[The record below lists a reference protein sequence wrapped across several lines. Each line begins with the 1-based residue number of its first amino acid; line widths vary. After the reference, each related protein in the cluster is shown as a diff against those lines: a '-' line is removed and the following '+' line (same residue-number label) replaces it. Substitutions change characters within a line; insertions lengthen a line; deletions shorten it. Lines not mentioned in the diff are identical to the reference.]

1 MSGEVS
7 YFSRFFVKFVE
18 IIAAG
23 LASAISAYLL
33 AHFVSSPTPA
43 SPPTVTA
50 VQVAPNAS
58 GVAAQP
64 APPAAAAAASEHPA
78 PQDSPE
84 AKLVPKTGRDAK
96 VLPPRK
102 HTKTDTSVAG
112 KEPRNQKSA
121 EEQVRAALANVD
133 ANRRVPADP
142 AIRPDLTDTRSVPA
156 DDVPPGRPE
165 CRRNNPASYLGR
177 STFRPAALA
186 SRRQMRPTFCCSRS
200 SLLRHRARTC
210 GHVPRTSGPRR
221 QVSAR
226 SRHNRCLRRTR
237 TRTCFPPSSGSPICC
252 APTHRGQLASP
263 RVRPCRSTRR
273 RLNKSIR
280 KTRTEAAFDNRV
292 GRLTGIRY

>member
-50 VQVAPNAS
+50 VQVAPNAN

-142 AIRPDLTDTRSVPA
+142 AIGPDLTDTRSVPA
-156 DDVPPGRPE
+156 DDVPPRQASVPSQQPGVLPRSVDVPPRRASEPAPNAANVLLQPVQPPPAPGADLRP
-165 CRRNNPASYLGR
+165 R
-177 STFRPAALA
+177 SPDIRTTSPSVSPVAPQPTPSADQDKDALSA
-186 SRRQMRPTFCCSRS
+186 LKRIPD
-200 SLLRHRARTC
+200 LLRPDPSGAA
-210 GHVPRTSGPRR
+210 GEPPR
-221 QVSAR
+221 
-226 SRHNRCLRRTR
+226 
-237 TRTCFPPSSGSPICC
+237 PPMPVD
-252 APTHRGQLASP
+252 TASP
-263 RVRPCRSTRR
+263 
-273 RLNKSIR
+273 
-280 KTRTEAAFDNRV
+280 E
-292 GRLTGIRY
+292 

>member
-7 YFSRFFVKFVE
+7 YLSRFFVKFVE

-33 AHFVSSPTPA
+33 AHFMSSPTPA

-50 VQVAPNAS
+50 VPVAPNAS

-84 AKLVPKTGRDAK
+84 AKLVPKTGREAK

-133 ANRRVPADP
+133 ANRRVPADGT
-142 AIRPDLTDTRSVPA
+142 IGPDLTDTRSVPV
-156 DDVPPGRPE
+156 DDVPPRQ
-165 CRRNNPASYLGR
+165 ASVPSQQPGVLP
-177 STFRPAALA
+177 RPADVPPRSASEPAPNAANVLLQPVQPPPARGADLRPRSPDIRTTSPSVSPVAPQPMPSADQDKDVFSALK
-186 SRRQMRPTFCCSRS
+186 RIPD
-200 SLLRHRARTC
+200 LLRPDPSGAT
-210 GHVPRTSGPRR
+210 GEPPRPPMPVETTSP
-221 QVSAR
+221 
-226 SRHNRCLRRTR
+226 
-237 TRTCFPPSSGSPICC
+237 
-252 APTHRGQLASP
+252 
-263 RVRPCRSTRR
+263 
-273 RLNKSIR
+273 
-280 KTRTEAAFDNRV
+280 E
-292 GRLTGIRY
+292 

>member
-33 AHFVSSPTPA
+33 ARFVSSPTPA

-84 AKLVPKTGRDAK
+84 AKLVPKTGKDAK

-142 AIRPDLTDTRSVPA
+142 AIGPDLTDTRSVPA
-156 DDVPPGRPE
+156 DDVPPRQASVPSQQPGVLPRSVDVPPRRASEPAPNAANVLLQPVQPPPAPGADLRP
-165 CRRNNPASYLGR
+165 R
-177 STFRPAALA
+177 SPDIRTTSPSVSPVAPQPMPSADQDKDVFSALK
-186 SRRQMRPTFCCSRS
+186 RIPD
-200 SLLRHRARTC
+200 LLRPDPSGAA
-210 GHVPRTSGPRR
+210 GEPPR
-221 QVSAR
+221 
-226 SRHNRCLRRTR
+226 
-237 TRTCFPPSSGSPICC
+237 PPMPVD
-252 APTHRGQLASP
+252 TASP
-263 RVRPCRSTRR
+263 
-273 RLNKSIR
+273 
-280 KTRTEAAFDNRV
+280 E
-292 GRLTGIRY
+292 

>member
-33 AHFVSSPTPA
+33 AHFVSSPTP
-43 SPPTVTA
+43 PTVAA
-50 VQVAPNAS
+50 VQVAPHAS

-64 APPAAAAAASEHPA
+64 APPAATVAASEHPA
-78 PQDSPE
+78 AQDSPE

-133 ANRRVPADP
+133 ANRPVPADP
-142 AIRPDLTDTRSVPA
+142 AIGPDLTDTRSVPA
-156 DDVPPGRPE
+156 DDVPPRQASVPSQQPGVLPRSVDVPPRRASEPAPNAANVLQPVQPPPAPGADLRP
-165 CRRNNPASYLGR
+165 RSPDIRTTSPSVSPVAPQPTPSAGPGQGSVVRPQADPRSAAPRPIGGSWRAPASAHAGR
-177 STFRPAALA
+177 HGVA
-186 SRRQMRPTFCCSRS
+186 
-200 SLLRHRARTC
+200 
-210 GHVPRTSGPRR
+210 
-221 QVSAR
+221 
-226 SRHNRCLRRTR
+226 
-237 TRTCFPPSSGSPICC
+237 
-252 APTHRGQLASP
+252 
-263 RVRPCRSTRR
+263 
-273 RLNKSIR
+273 
-280 KTRTEAAFDNRV
+280 
-292 GRLTGIRY
+292 

>member
-50 VQVAPNAS
+50 VQVAPNAG

-64 APPAAAAAASEHPA
+64 ALPAAAAAASEHPA

-121 EEQVRAALANVD
+121 EEQGRAALANVD
-133 ANRRVPADP
+133 ANRPVPADP
-142 AIRPDLTDTRSVPA
+142 AIGPDLTDTRSVPA
-156 DDVPPGRPE
+156 DDVPPRQASVPSQQPGVLPRSVDVPPRRASEPAPNAANVLQPVQPPPAPGADLRP
-165 CRRNNPASYLGR
+165 R
-177 STFRPAALA
+177 SPDIRTTSPSVSPVAPQPMTSTDQDKDVLSALK
-186 SRRQMRPTFCCSRS
+186 RIPD
-200 SLLRHRARTC
+200 LLRPDPSGAA
-210 GHVPRTSGPRR
+210 GEPPR
-221 QVSAR
+221 
-226 SRHNRCLRRTR
+226 
-237 TRTCFPPSSGSPICC
+237 PPMPVD
-252 APTHRGQLASP
+252 TASP
-263 RVRPCRSTRR
+263 
-273 RLNKSIR
+273 
-280 KTRTEAAFDNRV
+280 E
-292 GRLTGIRY
+292 

>member
-33 AHFVSSPTPA
+33 AHLMSSPTPA

-142 AIRPDLTDTRSVPA
+142 AIGPDLTDTRSVPA
-156 DDVPPGRPE
+156 DDVPP
-165 CRRNNPASYLGR
+165 
-177 STFRPAALA
+177 
-186 SRRQMRPTFCCSRS
+186 
-200 SLLRHRARTC
+200 
-210 GHVPRTSGPRR
+210 R
-221 QVSAR
+221 QVSVPSQQPGVLPR
-226 SRHNRCLRRTR
+226 SVDVPPRRASELAPNAANVLLQPVQPPPAPGADLRPRSPDIRTTSPSVSPVAPQPMPSADQDKDVLSALKR
-237 TRTCFPPSSGSPICC
+237 IPDLLRPDPSGAVGEPPRP
-252 APTHRGQLASP
+252 PMPVDTASP
-263 RVRPCRSTRR
+263 
-273 RLNKSIR
+273 
-280 KTRTEAAFDNRV
+280 E
-292 GRLTGIRY
+292 

>member
-33 AHFVSSPTPA
+33 ARFVSSPTPA

-84 AKLVPKTGRDAK
+84 AKLVPKTGRD
-96 VLPPRK
+96 LPPRK

-142 AIRPDLTDTRSVPA
+142 AIGPDLTNTRSVPA
-156 DDVPPGRPE
+156 DDVPPRQASVPSQQPGVLPRSVDVPPRRASEPAPNAANVLLQPVQPPPAPGADLRP
-165 CRRNNPASYLGR
+165 R
-177 STFRPAALA
+177 SPDIRTTSPSVSPVAPQPMPSADQDKDVFSALKRIPDLLRPDPSRAAGEPPRPPMPVDTA
-186 SRRQMRPTFCCSRS
+186 SR
-200 SLLRHRARTC
+200 
-210 GHVPRTSGPRR
+210 
-221 QVSAR
+221 
-226 SRHNRCLRRTR
+226 
-237 TRTCFPPSSGSPICC
+237 
-252 APTHRGQLASP
+252 
-263 RVRPCRSTRR
+263 
-273 RLNKSIR
+273 
-280 KTRTEAAFDNRV
+280 E
-292 GRLTGIRY
+292 

>member
-33 AHFVSSPTPA
+33 AHFMSSPTPA

-50 VQVAPNAS
+50 AQVAPNAS

-64 APPAAAAAASEHPA
+64 ARPAAAAAASEHPA

-84 AKLVPKTGRDAK
+84 AKLVPKTGRD
-96 VLPPRK
+96 LPPRK

-133 ANRRVPADP
+133 ANRRVPADS
-142 AIRPDLTDTRSVPA
+142 AIGPDLTDTRSVPA
-156 DDVPPGRPE
+156 DDVPPRQASVPSQQPGVLPRSVDVPPRRASEPAPNAANVLLQPVQPPPAPGADLRP
-165 CRRNNPASYLGR
+165 R
-177 STFRPAALA
+177 SPDIRTTSPSVSPVAPQPMPSADQDKDVFSALK
-186 SRRQMRPTFCCSRS
+186 RIPD
-200 SLLRHRARTC
+200 LLRPDPSGAA
-210 GHVPRTSGPRR
+210 GEPPR
-221 QVSAR
+221 
-226 SRHNRCLRRTR
+226 
-237 TRTCFPPSSGSPICC
+237 PPMPVD
-252 APTHRGQLASP
+252 TASP
-263 RVRPCRSTRR
+263 
-273 RLNKSIR
+273 
-280 KTRTEAAFDNRV
+280 E
-292 GRLTGIRY
+292 

>member
-23 LASAISAYLL
+23 LASAVSAYLL

-78 PQDSPE
+78 PQDYPE
-84 AKLVPKTGRDAK
+84 AKLVPKTGSDAK

-102 HTKTDTSVAG
+102 RTKTDTSVAG

-142 AIRPDLTDTRSVPA
+142 AIEPDRTDTRSVPV
-156 DDVPPGRPE
+156 DDVPPRQ
-165 CRRNNPASYLGR
+165 ASVPSQQPGVL
-177 STFRPAALA
+177 
-186 SRRQMRPTFCCSRS
+186 SRS
-200 SLLRHRARTC
+200 VDVPPRRASEPAPNAAKVLLQPVQPPPALGADPRPRSPDIRTTSPSVSPVAPQPMPSADQDKDVFSALKRIPDLLRPDPSGAA
-210 GHVPRTSGPRR
+210 GEPPR
-221 QVSAR
+221 
-226 SRHNRCLRRTR
+226 
-237 TRTCFPPSSGSPICC
+237 PPMPVD
-252 APTHRGQLASP
+252 TASP
-263 RVRPCRSTRR
+263 
-273 RLNKSIR
+273 
-280 KTRTEAAFDNRV
+280 E
-292 GRLTGIRY
+292 

>member
-33 AHFVSSPTPA
+33 AHFVSSPTP
-43 SPPTVTA
+43 PTVTA

-64 APPAAAAAASEHPA
+64 APPAAAVAASEHHA
-78 PQDSPE
+78 AQDSPE

-142 AIRPDLTDTRSVPA
+142 AIGPDLTDTRSVPA
-156 DDVPPGRPE
+156 DDVPPRQASVPSQQPGVLPRSVDVPP
-165 CRRNNPASYLGR
+165 RRASEPAPTVVS
-177 STFRPAALA
+177 PARFGGGD
-186 SRRQMRPTFCCSRS
+186 SSRS
-200 SLLRHRARTC
+200 SSLLATKRAPPTF
-210 GHVPRTSGPRR
+210 PEASIPLAIQRR
-221 QVSAR
+221 AVRVVTPVRRAMSFAR
-226 SRHNRCLRRTR
+226 RYSS
-237 TRTCFPPSSGSPICC
+237 PPLIS
-252 APTHRGQLASP
+252 ASP
-263 RVRPCRSTRR
+263 GGNA
-273 RLNKSIR
+273 L
-280 KTRTEAAFDNRV
+280 A
-292 GRLTGIRY
+292 